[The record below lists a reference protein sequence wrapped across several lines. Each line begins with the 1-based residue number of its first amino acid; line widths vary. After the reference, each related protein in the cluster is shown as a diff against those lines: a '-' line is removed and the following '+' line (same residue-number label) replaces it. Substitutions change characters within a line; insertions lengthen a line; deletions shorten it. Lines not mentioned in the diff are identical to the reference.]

1 MVSRSEWLEHEKRH
15 EEEHQRLE
23 TATRNLETRLDN
35 ERRERA
41 SEKWCKDAKVLEF
54 VKELQSAL
62 PGTCTGASLQSSL
75 LFMKTQAYA
84 ISNLRPGE
92 RIKDLH
98 PGRLGQL
105 RELIEPQ
112 KLHPSTRLIVMIQPA
127 AENSESERAA
137 LQLGQAL
144 IPVLRNEA
152 HESTL
157 NILGPYV
164 LPCRLKGV
172 PKRLYN
178 RPEDAPLP
186 NEPTESMA
194 RTRIWVFRT
203 DC

>member
-1 MVSRSEWLEHEKRH
+1 
-15 EEEHQRLE
+15 
-23 TATRNLETRLDN
+23 
-35 ERRERA
+35 
-41 SEKWCKDAKVLEF
+41 
-54 VKELQSAL
+54 
-62 PGTCTGASLQSSL
+62 
-75 LFMKTQAYA
+75 MKTQAYA
-84 ISNLRPGE
+84 ISNLRSGE

-164 LPCRLKGV
+164 LPCRLKGPTANH
-172 PKRLYN
+172 PKRYI
-178 RPEDAPLP
+178 P
-186 NEPTESMA
+186 
-194 RTRIWVFRT
+194 
-203 DC
+203 